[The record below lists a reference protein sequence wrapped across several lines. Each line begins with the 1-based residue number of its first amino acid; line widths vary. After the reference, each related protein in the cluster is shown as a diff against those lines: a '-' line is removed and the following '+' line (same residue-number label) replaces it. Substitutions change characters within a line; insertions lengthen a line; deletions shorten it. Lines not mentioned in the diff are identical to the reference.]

1 MWRQAGQIASKPLIV
16 RGITDDLTG
25 VWLVQILECKTY
37 HIKSENA
44 IVDIMIYEDRKGHQL
59 LTSPVQ
65 INNW

>member
-16 RGITDDLTG
+16 GGITDDLTG

-44 IVDIMIYEDRKGHQL
+44 IVDI
-59 LTSPVQ
+59 
-65 INNW
+65 